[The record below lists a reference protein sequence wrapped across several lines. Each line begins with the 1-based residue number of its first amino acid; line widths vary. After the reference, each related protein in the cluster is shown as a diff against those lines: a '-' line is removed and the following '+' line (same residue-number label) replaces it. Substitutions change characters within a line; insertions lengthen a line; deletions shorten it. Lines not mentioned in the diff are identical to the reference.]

1 MASSPGATSRR
12 PAQSPRALSEAEL
25 DTILDAAATDL
36 RSAHAE
42 AARER
47 LLVLDP
53 AFVSSPERCQLAGL
67 ILIGAK
73 DPAEALGWF
82 ARARTLRP
90 GYAEAASQMGAVF
103 QQLGRCQE
111 ALKAYDEALGLGL
124 HDAVAFYNRGI
135 VLRVLGRND
144 EAIASFDQA
153 LRLKPAYPDALR
165 AGAVLLGEAGQ
176 LENALEFIEEALR
189 IKPDFYEAHL
199 DRANLLHRLGS
210 LEAALSAC
218 SEALEVF
225 PGHPDLINNRA
236 VIFQELG
243 ELEAALASL
252 DVALAA
258 KPNFPEALFN
268 RGVLLLKLA
277 SPEEA
282 LASFDRALSLAP
294 SYSAAL
300 VGRGVALK
308 EQGCFVEADA
318 AFDLALRY
326 EPESAHA
333 KNNKGALHLLRGDF
347 EQGWEGYESR
357 WISGL
362 TSKAKLQFPI
372 PEWTGKY
379 RAGQKLIVFDEQGF
393 GDTFQFSRFLPLIAR
408 TGTDV
413 TFFCRSSLLRLMR
426 GLGSKV
432 HCLDDFG
439 PDETFDSQIALL
451 SLPRALA
458 TRLDSIPA
466 NVPYLSPEPELVAK
480 WAERLSSAEQFKI
493 GLCWHG
499 SPNARADPAR
509 SMPLAGFSRLAR
521 AGVHLVSL
529 QQRDGLSELAS
540 APFEI
545 ESLGD
550 DFDAG
555 PDAFIDTAAVM
566 QSLDL
571 IVTCD
576 TSVAHLAGALGRPVF
591 VMLKKIPDWRWLLD
605 RDDSPWYPTMR
616 LFRQKERGDWSDVMD
631 RVGAAIDAMR
641 RGI

>member
-12 PAQSPRALSEAEL
+12 QAAQSPRALGEAEL
-25 DTILDAAATDL
+25 DTILNAAATDL
-36 RSAHAE
+36 RSARAE

-47 LLVLDP
+47 LLALDP
-53 AFVSSPERCQLAGL
+53 AFVTSPERCHLAGL

-90 GYAEAASQMGAVF
+90 GYAEAVSQMGAVF

-111 ALKAYDEALGLGL
+111 ALKAYDEALNLGL

-135 VLRVLGRND
+135 VLRVLGRSD

-165 AGAVLLGEAGQ
+165 AGAVLLSEAGQ
-176 LENALEFIEEALR
+176 FENALEFIEEALR

-199 DRANLLHRLGS
+199 DRANWLHRLGS
-210 LEAALSAC
+210 FEAALSAC

-225 PGHPDLINNRA
+225 PSHSDLLNNRA
-236 VIFQELG
+236 IIFQELG

-252 DVALAA
+252 DLALAA
-258 KPNFPEALFN
+258 KRDFPQALFN

-282 LASFDRALSLAP
+282 LASFDRALLLAP
-294 SYSAAL
+294 AYSAAL

-308 EQGCFVEADA
+308 EQGLFVEAEA
-318 AFDLALRY
+318 AFDAALGY
-326 EPESAHA
+326 EPDSAHA
-333 KNNKGALHLLRGDF
+333 KNNKGALRLLRGDF

-362 TSKAKLQFPI
+362 TPKAKLQFPI
-372 PEWTGKY
+372 QEWSGKY
-379 RAGQKLIVFDEQGF
+379 RAGEKLIVFDEQGF
-393 GDTFQFSRFLPLIAR
+393 GDAFQFCRYLPLIAR
-408 TGTDV
+408 AGTNV

-426 GLGSKV
+426 GLGSV
-432 HCLDDFG
+432 CCLDDLG
-439 PDETFDSQIALL
+439 PHEAFDSQIALL

-466 NVPYLSPEPELVAK
+466 DIPYLSPEPELVAK
-480 WAERLSSAEQFKI
+480 WAERLSSDKQFKI

-509 SMPLAGFSRLAR
+509 SMPLACFAGLAR
-521 AGVHLVSL
+521 AGCPPR
-529 QQRDGLSELAS
+529 QPAATRRPQRTRERA
-540 APFEI
+540 FRNRNF
-545 ESLGD
+545 GD
-550 DFDAG
+550 DFDSG

-571 IVTCD
+571 IVSCD

-616 LFRQKERGDWSDVMD
+616 LFRQRERGDWGDVMA
-631 RVGAAIDAMR
+631 RVAAAIEAMR
-641 RGI
+641 G